1 MHLGFRVLLAFFVLS
16 GLTAWFML
24 RVVLGEVKPN
34 VREVM
39 EDLLVDTAN
48 LVAEMAADD
57 LAAGRD
63 LAPLAAR
70 LQRFGQREL
79 NAQIWGL
86 QKERLDLRI
95 YLTDA
100 QGRVLI
106 DTGSPSAVGQ
116 DYGRWNDV
124 LRTLRGEYGARATR
138 TQPEDDTSLVL
149 QVAAPVRD
157 AQGRLIG
164 VASVGKPVA
173 SLAPLIA
180 RTERRVWRLGLGL
193 FAASLLLGGIVTAWL
208 VWNVRR
214 LRAYAS
220 QVQAGSALQ
229 APVLAGELGELAQ
242 AMDAMRRRLEGREAW
257 ERRVRA
263 LTHELKSPLT
273 GLRGAGE
280 LLQEPLPDADRER
293 FARQVVEQSDRLH
306 ALVERLLALSRLE
319 AQAAPSTVPTRL
331 DDALRQ
337 ALRELRSRCEQRQ
350 LRVVEPQP
358 WPAVTVDADPEALAL
373 LLHNLLGNAVDFA
386 PTGSAIEL
394 DLQRHGLEATV
405 TVRDH
410 GPGVPEGLLA
420 QLGEPFVAS
429 TKPDG
434 RKGSGLGL
442 AIARQVATL
451 HRGRLAFDNAQPGFR
466 ARFTLPSHSP

>member
-229 APVLAGELGELAQ
+229 APVRQ
-242 AMDAMRRRLEGREAW
+242 FQR
-257 ERRVRA
+257 
-263 LTHELKSPLT
+263 S
-273 GLRGAGE
+273 
-280 LLQEPLPDADRER
+280 LLQ
-293 FARQVVEQSDRLH
+293 H
-306 ALVERLLALSRLE
+306 
-319 AQAAPSTVPTRL
+319 
-331 DDALRQ
+331 
-337 ALRELRSRCEQRQ
+337 
-350 LRVVEPQP
+350 
-358 WPAVTVDADPEALAL
+358 
-373 LLHNLLGNAVDFA
+373 
-386 PTGSAIEL
+386 
-394 DLQRHGLEATV
+394 
-405 TVRDH
+405 
-410 GPGVPEGLLA
+410 
-420 QLGEPFVAS
+420 
-429 TKPDG
+429 K
-434 RKGSGLGL
+434 
-442 AIARQVATL
+442 
-451 HRGRLAFDNAQPGFR
+451 
-466 ARFTLPSHSP
+466 